1 MDNKD
6 IFELVRFFD
15 KSSITELE
23 MEDQNTRIRIKKDLT
38 AKAAARQDDC
48 AADGREISAEE
59 ETDEAKGISQA
70 EDEGSFIRS
79 PIVGVY
85 YMAPSPESDPFVAE
99 GESIKEGDTMCVI
112 EAMKVMNELR
122 APFDCIIKKI
132 YVENGQMVEFDQP
145 LFEVEKC

>member
-38 AKAAARQDDC
+38 AKAAAGQDDC
-48 AADGREISAEE
+48 AADRREISAEE

-70 EDEGSFIRS
+70 EDEVSFIRS

>member
-23 MEDQNTRIRIKKDLT
+23 MEDQNTRIRIKKDQA
-38 AKAAARQDDC
+38 AKAAAGQDDC
-48 AADGREISAEE
+48 AADRREISAEE